1 MVKKKEVK
9 KQKKTI
15 ESPEIRK
22 EEEKKQEERRP
33 QIQKKETKQKQNRQV
48 IWVIVLMTCLILI
61 IVGVPFIKNNLI
73 NKFRYITLDFQK
85 TQLGDMYFYSTLI
98 PVADSSN
105 NIVGTFSMNFRNDP
119 RKSEDINFKKT
130 TTTPVFIKD
139 KPVYISPG
147 KIERNC
153 VESSAATLTLSGFL
167 RQFAQLNVSAGI
179 SDKKV
184 AEENNFPYISCIN
197 TKKNT
202 VIEIIEGNE
211 TKIEQISPDCYRLEY
226 KDCDIMKV
234 SEKFILEI
242 LKGYMNNFERKES
255 FWDVFR

>member
-1 MVKKKEVK
+1 MMINKKKEVK
-9 KQKKTI
+9 DKEPEKNKISKKGI
-15 ESPEIRK
+15 
-22 EEEKKQEERRP
+22 KK
-33 QIQKKETKQKQNRQV
+33 KQNRQ
-48 IWVIVLMTCLILI
+48 IMWAIILMISLILI
-61 IVGVPFIKNNLI
+61 IVGVPFIKNNFI
-73 NKFRYITLDFQK
+73 NKFRYINLDFQK
-85 TQLGDMYFYSTLI
+85 TQLGDMYFYSTQI

-105 NIVGTFSMNFRNDP
+105 NVIGTFSMNFRNDP
-119 RKSEDINFKKT
+119 RELEDINFKKT
-130 TTTPVFIKD
+130 TSVPVFTKERT
-139 KPVYISPG
+139 VYISPG

-184 AEENNFPYISCIN
+184 AEENKFPYIACIN

-226 KDCDIMKV
+226 KDCEIMKV
-234 SEKFILEI
+234 GEKFILAI
-242 LKGYMNNFERKES
+242 LEGYMDNFMKTFEREES
-255 FWDVFR
+255 FWDIFNR